1 MFLIEGIASGIIAT
15 LMFDLF
21 QLSLSYSYNINRS
34 RWDLVGRYFA
44 GFKKKKY
51 FCENLEND
59 EPIKNELIIGYVAH
73 YFIGIIFGILY
84 VSINILIFDTPSI
97 FLAILIGFVTVLFG
111 WCIMMPYAYNIGFF
125 ANKKEEWKQILIQ
138 NLIVHFIFG
147 IGLYIGYKIFN

>member
-73 YFIGIIFGILY
+73 
-84 VSINILIFDTPSI
+84 
-97 FLAILIGFVTVLFG
+97 
-111 WCIMMPYAYNIGFF
+111 
-125 ANKKEEWKQILIQ
+125 
-138 NLIVHFIFG
+138 
-147 IGLYIGYKIFN
+147 